1 MITER
6 LKSETRPQHEALE
19 TVAFS
24 KKIMDGSLSLAE
36 YKVLLSHNYI
46 VNSLI
51 EEKLQAM
58 HEFKTIEGLDF
69 DQRLKTNKLIADLEV
84 LQLDK
89 KVLDAQK
96 PHYELNDKYEALGAF
111 YVLEGST
118 LGGAM
123 ISRQLVK
130 NENLKE
136 VNGFHYYGVYGE
148 LVGPM
153 WKAFQQVLIN
163 EAAGNKENEDKM
175 VKKATETFDLM
186 KHLFDA
192 YAKTSVI
199 A

>member
-89 KVLDAQK
+89 EVLDAQK
-96 PHYELNDKYEALGAF
+96 PHFELNDKYEALGAF

-175 VKKATETFDLM
+175 VKKAAETFDLM

>member
-24 KKIMDGSLSLAE
+24 KKIMDGSLGLAE

-58 HEFKTIEGLDF
+58 HEFKTIEGLNF
-69 DQRLKTNKLIADLEV
+69 DQRLKTDKLIADLEV

-89 KVLDAQK
+89 EALDAQK
-96 PHYELNDKYEALGAF
+96 PHFELNDKYEALGAF

-136 VNGFHYYGVYGE
+136 VSDFHYYGVYGE

-163 EAAGNKENEDKM
+163 EADGNTDNENKM
-175 VKKATETFDLM
+175 VKKAAETFDLM
-186 KHLFDA
+186 KQLFDA
-192 YAKTSVI
+192 HAKQ